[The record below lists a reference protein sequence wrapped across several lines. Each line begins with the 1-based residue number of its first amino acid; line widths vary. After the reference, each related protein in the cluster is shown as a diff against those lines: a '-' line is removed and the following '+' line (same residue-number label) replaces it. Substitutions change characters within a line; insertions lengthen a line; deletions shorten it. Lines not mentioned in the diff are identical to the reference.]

1 MHGGQI
7 PAGALRARGGG
18 SSGGVQ
24 GWGILAPSPLREKAT
39 ARPGRVGQRRTHI
52 WCVPLAPPGPDLFAS
67 VRDTDGAV
75 SSTKTPGRGLSRL
88 VLGQK
93 YAAFLS

>member
-1 MHGGQI
+1 MVGF
-7 PAGALRARGGG
+7 RAGG
-18 SSGGVQ
+18 SWLQVPFERKQ
-24 GWGILAPSPLREKAT
+24 RP
-39 ARPGRVGQRRTHI
+39 RPGRVGQRRTHI
-52 WCVPLAPPGPDLFAS
+52 WCVLLAPPGPDLFAS
-67 VRDTDGAV
+67 VRNTDGAV